1 MQTTSIPSILY
12 PTSLIHLPPSVLI
25 FVSLLPI
32 PWKEEVLPPA
42 NLEKVG
48 RRVECATR
56 ISLSSQPQPS
66 LISSKSN

>member
-12 PTSLIHLPPSVLI
+12 PTSLINLPASVFI
-25 FVSLLPI
+25 FASLLPI

-48 RRVECATR
+48 KRVECATR
-56 ISLSSQPQPS
+56 ISLLSVLNHNQV
-66 LISSKSN
+66 

>member
-12 PTSLIHLPPSVLI
+12 PTSLKNLPASVLI
-25 FVSLLPI
+25 FASFLPI

-48 RRVECATR
+48 RRVECTTR
-56 ISLSSQPQPS
+56 ISLLSVLKHNQV
-66 LISSKSN
+66 